1 MEKNAK
7 SIDTYFILW
16 LSWEN
21 IYNYLKNMKKTFLNS
36 ILIDKKWSKRTEL
49 DITLVI
55 ILIILIRT
63 VLFIRN

>member
-21 IYNYLKNMKKTFLNS
+21 IYNYLKNLKKTFLNS